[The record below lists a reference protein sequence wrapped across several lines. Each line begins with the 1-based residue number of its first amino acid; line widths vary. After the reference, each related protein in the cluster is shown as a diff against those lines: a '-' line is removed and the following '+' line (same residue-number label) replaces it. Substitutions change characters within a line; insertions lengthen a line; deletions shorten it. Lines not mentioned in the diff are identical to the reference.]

1 MTLSGELIFCPKNG
15 DAFNL
20 AKAVAILEKHN
31 GSCVLETSLVT
42 EAFFIGTKSFGTG
55 DPVPEAYSSYVKSF
69 AAKYGLQYAVTY
81 KKGNVIYGWRKE
93 KKQQFIVSESLAY
106 TGSLEHLWTT
116 AQMLADTNVRS
127 QFTSYRNNAFYQRVA
142 STEVIGQMAAWVV
155 DETARHSGMN
165 LLRLDPRVNEQSYC
179 GAHIWLTVGENY
191 FGYLCRESFDPD
203 YIYEKAYSDY
213 GYGQLRADQ
222 IEGMT
227 MALYQELYEQ
237 LQKKYPYAVITPFC
251 GEHNLWG
258 YRLISKEY
266 PLKSW

>member
-1 MTLSGELIFCPKNG
+1 MTLSGELIFCPENG

-31 GSCVLETSLVT
+31 GSCVLESSRITD
-42 EAFFIGTKSFGTG
+42 AFFIGKKSFGAG
-55 DPVPEAYSSYVKSF
+55 DPVPETYSTYAKSF

-81 KKGNVIYGWRKE
+81 KKGNVIYGWRQE

-106 TGSLEHLWTT
+106 TGSLEHLWST
-116 AQMLADTNVRS
+116 AQSLAETNIRS

-142 STEVIGQMAAWVV
+142 ATEVIGQMVAWIVN
-155 DETARHSGMN
+155 ETARHSGMK
-165 LLRLDPRVNEQSYC
+165 LLRLDSSTNEQSYC

-191 FGYLCRESFDPD
+191 FGYLCRKNFDPD
-203 YIYEKAYSDY
+203 YIYERAYSSY
-213 GYGQLRADQ
+213 GYGSLRADQ
-222 IEGMT
+222 LEGMT
-227 MALYQELYEQ
+227 MALYKELYEQ

-251 GEHNLWG
+251 DGHGLCG
-258 YRLISKEY
+258 YCLISKEY